1 MVTSIS
7 RRLNGEP
14 DPDADMTREPRTRW
28 STRGPHGRTGVEHPA
43 LEHERRVRRTH
54 RYPRFALRE
63 TNSRVAGGALE
74 RVFDARVERLRR
86 TRVERRC
93 CVWAGGLR
101 LRASARACRGVCGA
115 PFSPVGAKK
124 NHRDEKD
131 RANYFDTRFARQRRA
146 ALRTARSRLAAI
158 SNSHARTSVMRA
170 PSSPRVPREATG
182 GEAHPRSPSP
192 PVPVDAAEAASS
204 PPPPRMTRDEVDDAL
219 ASSKRMAFAYARH
232 HVPPRPPEE
241 TPASRAGPTPLVD
254 PSAVPEV
261 LRAVLL
267 EDGCVKV
274 NFRDNDVVCL
284 DPTGTAFTVH
294 TAAGETTRQ
303 LSEFVVSRFA
313 RKLRRA
319 LEFRNAHADVP
330 FFPAVLSA
338 RASHAAT
345 FRCDARVS
353 VARWSRCA
361 RDARRRKLLTNLEGG
376 AVALESID
384 GIARVVLSAHGLV
397 AHVTFPLLYAVRDA
411 DSDSDSG
418 SRRGDDDDVGD
429 ATREIRRR
437 LVHDYAWHTQSFAA
451 DACPERWAFPVALLT
466 GVVYGDDEVEGDG
479 KIEGDD
485 GIEGDDE
492 NASAGSAT
500 ILPASATASPRAPP
514 SLWVDEGD
522 EVEAEWW
529 ASASIAGYP
538 DARGSSSA
546 ARRRGRR
553 PATERVP
560 GATQW
565 TIRAK
570 TSRGG
575 VPWGGAP
582 PGDGEDGDGED
593 GDGDG
598 RGDDSRA
605 SEWTECVS
613 ALEDG
618 GALVSASAGRFVLH
632 VPDEPDGAAAAA
644 MYRSDAVPDRVGG
657 VGRAAMTFAASGTED
672 PEGGERRPAATRVPI
687 GRFAARLVG
696 MRAAAAEAEPSLAKA
711 SAAASSGSDA
721 DADPWSAESAEVV
734 EESSGEGAARFTA
747 YADGRVRASF
757 ADRTLLELRRDRT
770 CARLLMPDG
779 ERVEVRCAAPMR
791 WAPYVSAA
799 VEFGLWAFLTPEER
813 ERAIETERARVARVE
828 AEIDGI
834 SRFNAVVAGAPPPA
848 SPEPAGSRSPLREL
862 RRQSPISITVPT
874 SPLDGAKIR
883 RVASLRG
890 LLDEDD
896 DDDAVGGVAAV
907 AAAAAT
913 EAFDSS
919 PPTMSVEE
927 ALAAT
932 TRWLEDARMELPA
945 AEVPSTSPLESVS
958 GHQGRADA
966 VDRAFRANEEWLA
979 ANFKDAT
986 DLRVEDRARM
996 EDEEVET

>member
-1 MVTSIS
+1 
-7 RRLNGEP
+7 
-14 DPDADMTREPRTRW
+14 
-28 STRGPHGRTGVEHPA
+28 
-43 LEHERRVRRTH
+43 
-54 RYPRFALRE
+54 
-63 TNSRVAGGALE
+63 
-74 RVFDARVERLRR
+74 
-86 TRVERRC
+86 
-93 CVWAGGLR
+93 
-101 LRASARACRGVCGA
+101 
-115 PFSPVGAKK
+115 
-124 NHRDEKD
+124 
-131 RANYFDTRFARQRRA
+131 
-146 ALRTARSRLAAI
+146 
-158 SNSHARTSVMRA
+158 
-170 PSSPRVPREATG
+170 
-182 GEAHPRSPSP
+182 
-192 PVPVDAAEAASS
+192 
-204 PPPPRMTRDEVDDAL
+204 
-219 ASSKRMAFAYARH
+219 
-232 HVPPRPPEE
+232 
-241 TPASRAGPTPLVD
+241 
-254 PSAVPEV
+254 
-261 LRAVLL
+261 
-267 EDGCVKV
+267 
-274 NFRDNDVVCL
+274 
-284 DPTGTAFTVH
+284 
-294 TAAGETTRQ
+294 
-303 LSEFVVSRFA
+303 
-313 RKLRRA
+313 
-319 LEFRNAHADVP
+319 
-330 FFPAVLSA
+330 
-338 RASHAAT
+338 
-345 FRCDARVS
+345 
-353 VARWSRCA
+353 
-361 RDARRRKLLTNLEGG
+361 
-376 AVALESID
+376 
-384 GIARVVLSAHGLV
+384 
-397 AHVTFPLLYAVRDA
+397 
-411 DSDSDSG
+411 
-418 SRRGDDDDVGD
+418 
-429 ATREIRRR
+429 
-437 LVHDYAWHTQSFAA
+437 
-451 DACPERWAFPVALLT
+451 
-466 GVVYGDDEVEGDG
+466 
-479 KIEGDD
+479 
-485 GIEGDDE
+485 
-492 NASAGSAT
+492 
-500 ILPASATASPRAPP
+500 
-514 SLWVDEGD
+514 
-522 EVEAEWW
+522 
-529 ASASIAGYP
+529 
-538 DARGSSSA
+538 
-546 ARRRGRR
+546 
-553 PATERVP
+553 
-560 GATQW
+560 
-565 TIRAK
+565 
-570 TSRGG
+570 
-575 VPWGGAP
+575 
-582 PGDGEDGDGED
+582 
-593 GDGDG
+593 
-598 RGDDSRA
+598 
-605 SEWTECVS
+605 
-613 ALEDG
+613 
-618 GALVSASAGRFVLH
+618 
-632 VPDEPDGAAAAA
+632 

-996 EDEEVET
+996 EDEGVET

>member
-1 MVTSIS
+1 MS
-7 RRLNGEP
+7 
-14 DPDADMTREPRTRW
+14 
-28 STRGPHGRTGVEHPA
+28 
-43 LEHERRVRRTH
+43 
-54 RYPRFALRE
+54 
-63 TNSRVAGGALE
+63 
-74 RVFDARVERLRR
+74 
-86 TRVERRC
+86 
-93 CVWAGGLR
+93 
-101 LRASARACRGVCGA
+101 
-115 PFSPVGAKK
+115 
-124 NHRDEKD
+124 
-131 RANYFDTRFARQRRA
+131 
-146 ALRTARSRLAAI
+146 
-158 SNSHARTSVMRA
+158 A

-192 PVPVDAAEAASS
+192 PGAEDAAEAASS

-219 ASSKRMAFAYARH
+219 ASSKRMAFEYALH

-241 TPASRAGPTPLVD
+241 TPKSRAGPTPLVD

-284 DPTGTAFTVH
+284 DPTGSAFTVH
-294 TAAGETTRQ
+294 TAAGETLRQ

-330 FFPAVLSA
+330 FFPPVLSVA
-338 RASHAAT
+338 ASPAST
-345 FRCDARVS
+345 FRCDRRVS
-353 VARWSRCA
+353 VARWSRSA
-361 RDARRRKLLTNLEGG
+361 RDARRRGLLTNLEGG

-411 DSDSDSG
+411 PEDP
-418 SRRGDDDDVGD
+418 RGVDENGD
-429 ATREIRRR
+429 ADEENGDAERRRR
-437 LVHDYAWHTQSFAA
+437 LVHDYAWHAQTFGA
-451 DACPERWAFPVALLT
+451 DACPERWAYPVALLT
-466 GVVYGDDEVEGDG
+466 GVVYGD
-479 KIEGDD
+479 EGDD
-485 GIEGDDE
+485 DDDE
-492 NASAGSAT
+492 NDIDVDNENDPSTSTGAAAGSAT
-500 ILPASATASPRAPP
+500 ILPASSTASPRAPP

-522 EVEAEWW
+522 DVEAEWW
-529 ASASIAGYP
+529 SSASIAGYP

-553 PATERVP
+553 PAVERVP

-565 TIRAK
+565 TIRAR

-575 VPWGGAP
+575 VPWGPAP
-582 PGDGEDGDGED
+582 RGDGRDGDADGDGNM
-593 GDGDG
+593 DG
-598 RGDDSRA
+598 RGDAAEVGSRA

-657 VGRAAMTFAASGTED
+657 VGRAAATFAASGTED
-672 PEGGERRPAATRVPI
+672 ADAGGERRPAATRVPI

-696 MRAAAAEAEPSLAKA
+696 MRAAAAEAEPTLAEA
-711 SAAASSGSDA
+711 SAAASSASDA
-721 DADPWSAESAEVV
+721 DPDPWSAESAEVV

-757 ADRTLLELRRDRT
+757 ADRTLLELRRDRA

-813 ERAIETERARVARVE
+813 ERAIETERARDARVE

-848 SPEPAGSRSPLREL
+848 SPPPAGSRSPLREL
-862 RRQSPISITVPT
+862 RRQPPISVTVPT

-883 RVASLRG
+883 RVTSLRG
-890 LLDEDD
+890 LLDDD
-896 DDDAVGGVAAV
+896 DDVVAAVGGVAAV

-913 EAFDSS
+913 EASESS

-932 TRWLEDARMELPA
+932 RRWLEDVRTELPA
-945 AEVPSTSPLESVS
+945 AEVPSPSPLESVS

-986 DLRVEDRARM
+986 DLRGGENRG
-996 EDEEVET
+996 EGEGVET

>member
-1 MVTSIS
+1 M
-7 RRLNGEP
+7 
-14 DPDADMTREPRTRW
+14 
-28 STRGPHGRTGVEHPA
+28 
-43 LEHERRVRRTH
+43 
-54 RYPRFALRE
+54 
-63 TNSRVAGGALE
+63 
-74 RVFDARVERLRR
+74 
-86 TRVERRC
+86 
-93 CVWAGGLR
+93 
-101 LRASARACRGVCGA
+101 
-115 PFSPVGAKK
+115 
-124 NHRDEKD
+124 
-131 RANYFDTRFARQRRA
+131 
-146 ALRTARSRLAAI
+146 
-158 SNSHARTSVMRA
+158 
-170 PSSPRVPREATG
+170 
-182 GEAHPRSPSP
+182 
-192 PVPVDAAEAASS
+192 
-204 PPPPRMTRDEVDDAL
+204 
-219 ASSKRMAFAYARH
+219 
-232 HVPPRPPEE
+232 
-241 TPASRAGPTPLVD
+241 
-254 PSAVPEV
+254 
-261 LRAVLL
+261 
-267 EDGCVKV
+267 
-274 NFRDNDVVCL
+274 
-284 DPTGTAFTVH
+284 
-294 TAAGETTRQ
+294 TRQ

-319 LEFRNAHADVP
+319 LEFETP
-330 FFPAVLSA
+330 TPTPSSCGPSA

-345 FRCDARVS
+345 FDATRVS

-429 ATREIRRR
+429 ATRETRRR
-437 LVHDYAWHTQSFAA
+437 LVHDYAWHTQTFAA

-560 GATQW
+560 GGTLC
-565 TIRAK
+565 TIGAK
-570 TSRGG
+570 TSGGG
-575 VPWGGAP
+575 VPGGGAP

-813 ERAIETERARVARVE
+813 ERAIETERARVAASRRGSTVSRGSTPSSRARPRRRRRGVE
-828 AEIDGI
+828 
-834 SRFNAVVAGAPPPA
+834 VPLA
-848 SPEPAGSRSPLREL
+848 SLDDNRSPSQSRRAGYGGANARREPQRVT
-862 RRQSPISITVPT
+862 RR
-874 SPLDGAKIR
+874 GR
-883 RVASLRG
+883 R
-890 LLDEDD
+890 
-896 DDDAVGGVAAV
+896 
-907 AAAAAT
+907 
-913 EAFDSS
+913 
-919 PPTMSVEE
+919 
-927 ALAAT
+927 
-932 TRWLEDARMELPA
+932 
-945 AEVPSTSPLESVS
+945 
-958 GHQGRADA
+958 
-966 VDRAFRANEEWLA
+966 
-979 ANFKDAT
+979 
-986 DLRVEDRARM
+986 
-996 EDEEVET
+996 

>member
-1 MVTSIS
+1 
-7 RRLNGEP
+7 
-14 DPDADMTREPRTRW
+14 
-28 STRGPHGRTGVEHPA
+28 
-43 LEHERRVRRTH
+43 
-54 RYPRFALRE
+54 
-63 TNSRVAGGALE
+63 
-74 RVFDARVERLRR
+74 
-86 TRVERRC
+86 
-93 CVWAGGLR
+93 
-101 LRASARACRGVCGA
+101 
-115 PFSPVGAKK
+115 
-124 NHRDEKD
+124 
-131 RANYFDTRFARQRRA
+131 
-146 ALRTARSRLAAI
+146 
-158 SNSHARTSVMRA
+158 
-170 PSSPRVPREATG
+170 
-182 GEAHPRSPSP
+182 
-192 PVPVDAAEAASS
+192 
-204 PPPPRMTRDEVDDAL
+204 MTRDEVDDAL

-437 LVHDYAWHTQSFAA
+437 LVHDYAWHTQTFAA

-575 VPWGGAP
+575 VPWGARPRRRGRWGRGRWGWGRTRRRLASVGMDGVRVGVGGRRRVGLRVRRSVRTSRP
-582 PGDGEDGDGED
+582 RRTRRCGGGGDVPLGRRARPSGRRGT
-593 GDGDG
+593 
-598 RGDDSRA
+598 RGDDVRRVRNGRSR
-605 SEWTECVS
+605 
-613 ALEDG
+613 
-618 GALVSASAGRFVLH
+618 R
-632 VPDEPDGAAAAA
+632 
-644 MYRSDAVPDRVGG
+644 
-657 VGRAAMTFAASGTED
+657 GRAAT
-672 PEGGERRPAATRVPI
+672 
-687 GRFAARLVG
+687 
-696 MRAAAAEAEPSLAKA
+696 
-711 SAAASSGSDA
+711 
-721 DADPWSAESAEVV
+721 
-734 EESSGEGAARFTA
+734 
-747 YADGRVRASF
+747 
-757 ADRTLLELRRDRT
+757 RRD
-770 CARLLMPDG
+770 AR
-779 ERVEVRCAAPMR
+779 
-791 WAPYVSAA
+791 SH
-799 VEFGLWAFLTPEER
+799 
-813 ERAIETERARVARVE
+813 
-828 AEIDGI
+828 
-834 SRFNAVVAGAPPPA
+834 
-848 SPEPAGSRSPLREL
+848 RS
-862 RRQSPISITVPT
+862 
-874 SPLDGAKIR
+874 IR
-883 RVASLRG
+883 REARRHARG
-890 LLDEDD
+890 
-896 DDDAVGGVAAV
+896 GG
-907 AAAAAT
+907 
-913 EAFDSS
+913 
-919 PPTMSVEE
+919 
-927 ALAAT
+927 
-932 TRWLEDARMELPA
+932 
-945 AEVPSTSPLESVS
+945 
-958 GHQGRADA
+958 
-966 VDRAFRANEEWLA
+966 
-979 ANFKDAT
+979 
-986 DLRVEDRARM
+986 
-996 EDEEVET
+996 